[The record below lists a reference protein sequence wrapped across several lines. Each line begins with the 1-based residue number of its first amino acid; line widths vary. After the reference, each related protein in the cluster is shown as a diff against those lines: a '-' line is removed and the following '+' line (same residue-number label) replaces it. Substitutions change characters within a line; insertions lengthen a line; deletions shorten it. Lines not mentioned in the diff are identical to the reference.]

1 MDRLT
6 ALTVFRTVAEL
17 GSFAEAG
24 RRLGLSPSAVSKN
37 VAELEAHLKARL
49 FNRTTRRL
57 SLTEAGTAYAHRIAP
72 LLDGLAEADG
82 MVGAM
87 TAAPTGLLRVAAPVS
102 LTLHR
107 LSGLPAR
114 LLKAHPGLT
123 LRLDLDDGRI
133 NIVEAGYDVAIRGT
147 SRLEDSSLM
156 ARKLLDLP
164 HVVCAAPAYLEAHGE
179 PERPEDLRDH
189 ACLTYALSDHADL
202 WPFARDGASVRVPV
216 SGRFCATSS
225 LAVRD
230 AALAGVGVALL
241 PRLYV
246 EAALEEGRLRP
257 LLLDWS
263 LPLASVYAIYP
274 SRRHVAPK
282 LRAFLDLLVEELGAP
297 AGSAGA

>member
-1 MDRLT
+1 MPIASRRCST
-6 ALTVFRTVAEL
+6 
-17 GSFAEAG
+17 GSPRRRDG
-24 RRLGLSPSAVSKN
+24 RRDDRR
-37 VAELEAHLKARL
+37 AH
-49 FNRTTRRL
+49 
-57 SLTEAGTAYAHRIAP
+57 
-72 LLDGLAEADG
+72 
-82 MVGAM
+82 
-87 TAAPTGLLRVAAPVS
+87 GLLRVAAPVS

-202 WPFARDGASVRVPV
+202 WPVRPRRGERARARCRAASARRP
-216 SGRFCATSS
+216 A

-241 PRLYV
+241 PASMSRRRWRRAPAAPPPRLV
-246 EAALEEGRLRP
+246 ASPGLGLRD
-257 LLLDWS
+257 LS
-263 LPLASVYAIYP
+263 

-282 LRAFLDLLVEELGAP
+282 AARLSRSSRRGTR
-297 AGSAGA
+297 SAGRERRRLRPATAAGPSRRPRPSSRPGRGRRRPPA